1 MVKITS
7 YDALIVVDV
16 QNDFLPG
23 GALPVPEGNGV
34 VEPLNRYIEFF
45 VLKGQ
50 PVFATRDWHPENHI
64 SFKENGGLW
73 PGHCVQWSEGAQY
86 ARGLKLPPD
95 AFIINKGDR
104 PELEAYSGF
113 QGTLLNN
120 LLKERGIKRVFIG
133 GLATDYC
140 VKNTVLGALNLG
152 YVTFFL
158 EDASRGVDVKPGDT
172 ERAIE
177 EMLIRGA
184 IKINLENYVK
194 SIAQLPQRKFQS
206 PQIG

>member
-1 MVKITS
+1 MIKITPC
-7 YDALIVVDV
+7 DALIVVDV

-23 GALPVPEGNGV
+23 GALPVPKGDEV
-34 VEPLNRYIEFF
+34 IEPLNRYIELF
-45 VLKGQ
+45 VSKGQ

-73 PGHCVQWSEGAQY
+73 PKHCVQWSKGAQL
-86 ARGLKLPPD
+86 APTLKLPPD
-95 AFIINKGDR
+95 AFIINKGDK

-113 QGTLLNN
+113 QGTLLND

-158 EDASRGVDVKPGDT
+158 EDASKGVDVKPGDT

-184 IKINLENYVK
+184 IKINLEN
-194 SIAQLPQRKFQS
+194 I
-206 PQIG
+206 IE

>member
-23 GALPVPEGNGV
+23 GALPVPEGGEV
-34 VEPLNRYIEFF
+34 IEPLNQYIEFF
-45 VLKGQ
+45 ASKGQ

-73 PGHCVQWSEGAQY
+73 PRHCVQWSEGAQF
-86 ARGLKLPPD
+86 AGDLKLPPD

-113 QGTLLNN
+113 QGTLLND

-184 IKINLENYVK
+184 IKINLEN
-194 SIAQLPQRKFQS
+194 I
-206 PQIG
+206 IE

>member
-73 PGHCVQWSEGAQY
+73 PRHCVQWSEGAQF

-113 QGTLLNN
+113 QGTLLND

-184 IKINLENYVK
+184 IKINLKNIIE
-194 SIAQLPQRKFQS
+194 
-206 PQIG
+206 

>member
-73 PGHCVQWSEGAQY
+73 PRHCVQWSEGAQF

-113 QGTLLNN
+113 QGTLLND

-184 IKINLENYVK
+184 IKINLEN
-194 SIAQLPQRKFQS
+194 I
-206 PQIG
+206 IE

>member
-23 GALPVPEGNGV
+23 GALPVPEGGEV
-34 VEPLNRYIEFF
+34 IEPLNQYIEFF
-45 VLKGQ
+45 ALKGQ

-73 PGHCVQWSEGAQY
+73 PRHCVQWSKGAQF
-86 ARGLKLPPD
+86 AGDLKLPPD

-113 QGTLLNN
+113 QGTLLND

-184 IKINLENYVK
+184 IKINLENIIK
-194 SIAQLPQRKFQS
+194 
-206 PQIG
+206 

>member
-23 GALPVPEGNGV
+23 GALPVPKGGEV
-34 VEPLNRYIEFF
+34 IEPLNQYIEFF
-45 VLKGQ
+45 ASKGQ

-73 PGHCVQWSEGAQY
+73 PRHCVQWSEGAQF

-113 QGTLLNN
+113 QGTLLND

-184 IKINLENYVK
+184 IKINLEN
-194 SIAQLPQRKFQS
+194 I
-206 PQIG
+206 IE

>member
-1 MVKITS
+1 MVMITPC
-7 YDALIVVDV
+7 DALIVVDV

-23 GALPVPEGNGV
+23 GALPVPKGNEV
-34 VEPLNRYIEFF
+34 IEPLNRYIELF
-45 VLKGQ
+45 VSKGQ

-73 PGHCVQWSEGAQY
+73 PKHCVQWSKGAQF
-86 ARGLKLPPD
+86 APTLKLPPD
-95 AFIINKGDR
+95 AFIINKGDK

-113 QGTLLNN
+113 QGTLLND

-184 IKINLENYVK
+184 IKINLEN
-194 SIAQLPQRKFQS
+194 I
-206 PQIG
+206 IE

>member
-23 GALPVPEGNGV
+23 GALPVPKGGEV
-34 VEPLNRYIEFF
+34 IEPLNQYIEFF
-45 VLKGQ
+45 ASKGQ

-73 PGHCVQWSEGAQY
+73 PGHCVQWSEGAQF

-113 QGTLLNN
+113 QGTLLND

-184 IKINLENYVK
+184 IKINLEN
-194 SIAQLPQRKFQS
+194 I
-206 PQIG
+206 IE

>member
-1 MVKITS
+1 MIKITP

-23 GALPVPEGNGV
+23 GALPVPKGDEV
-34 VEPLNRYIEFF
+34 IEPLNRYIEFF
-45 VLKGQ
+45 VSKGQ

-73 PGHCVQWSEGAQY
+73 PKHCVQWSKGAQF
-86 ARGLKLPPD
+86 ASTLKLPPD

-113 QGTLLNN
+113 QGTLLND

-158 EDASRGVDVKPGDT
+158 EDASRGVDVNSGDT
-172 ERAIE
+172 ERAIK
-177 EMLIRGA
+177 EMLTRGA
-184 IKINLENYVK
+184 IKIILKNIIE
-194 SIAQLPQRKFQS
+194 
-206 PQIG
+206 